1 MLSHWVRNARSVS
14 GRWVLGGLIR
24 LIPRTDRL
32 VDNLSIDEN
41 RALWAAG
48 IPTAFR
54 WLSAYRDLEKVSPSS
69 AFRIT
74 KNVGEKAFF
83 GEKLQVEKVGRR
95 PFKRRGNAP
104 TENRYSKMMGHKPLR

>member
-1 MLSHWVRNARSVS
+1 MLSCWVRDAQSVS

-24 LIPRTDRL
+24 LIPSTDRL

-41 RALWAAG
+41 SALWAAG
-48 IPTAFR
+48 VPSALRF
-54 WLSAYRDLEKVSPSS
+54 LSAYRDPEKVAPSS

-83 GEKLQVEKVGRR
+83 GEKLKVEKVGRR
-95 PFKRRGNAP
+95 PLKRKGKCA
-104 TENRYSKMMGHKPLR
+104 NRE